1 MLGHGTLASRPL
13 KRFPLFQGFDPRI
26 KADLKPH
33 RRTIA
38 IGLACVL
45 VTSLLDGLTIPL
57 IERSFSSIQEAAPR
71 ALSEEA
77 LLTKRREELRA
88 RARDLAGLL
97 GKKEEETL
105 VVLMEDDVFQRDTSK
120 RTLPARLAARLKVSE
135 DKATEAVN
143 ATANKIQGNADA
155 VQRLGLYSFLV
166 ILVFALKYWFT
177 RGQAFYMS
185 KAGAALAA
193 DVRKKLFAKIQRL
206 PVSFFTDKRAGAIQ
220 SVLTN
225 DVSVYQNSVNIIRDS
240 IDAPIRATIAFC
252 FILYYQWQLA
262 AVAALF
268 IPIMAFVIQKNGRK
282 VKAAQGQAQDDL
294 AEVAAMS
301 TEALAGHRV
310 VKAFAAESSVL
321 ASFSGLTDRSLA
333 SQLHAARTTA
343 ALRPLV
349 ELLGAGAL
357 AAVLYLCGWL
367 SYLGLLQLGQIAA
380 LIFALD
386 RINQG
391 FRSLGNV
398 ANTYSQVTAASDRM
412 HREVLDVP
420 EPSDAD
426 VPKRVLPSIQ
436 GAIAFENVT
445 FRYPD
450 GTLALHNVTFEIPT
464 GTSLALVGPSGA
476 GKSTITD
483 LLLRFY
489 EPSEGRIT
497 LDGTDISELDP
508 KWLREQF
515 GVVPQHTFL
524 FAGTIPENV
533 RLGAQAAS
541 DEDVAWALEQAH
553 AAEFSRELAA
563 RPTSELGES
572 GVRLS
577 GGQRQRVAIARAIVR
592 KPRVLILDEATSAL
606 DAESEKAV
614 TEALYE
620 VMQDRTTLLV
630 AHRLTTAARA
640 DRILVLRAGE
650 VVETGSHTELMARGG
665 FYNALFQAF
674 SGGTLA

>member
-1 MLGHGTLASRPL
+1 
-13 KRFPLFQGFDPRI
+13 
-26 KADLKPH
+26 
-33 RRTIA
+33 
-38 IGLACVL
+38 
-45 VTSLLDGLTIPL
+45 
-57 IERSFSSIQEAAPR
+57 
-71 ALSEEA
+71 
-77 LLTKRREELRA
+77 
-88 RARDLAGLL
+88 
-97 GKKEEETL
+97 
-105 VVLMEDDVFQRDTSK
+105 
-120 RTLPARLAARLKVSE
+120 
-135 DKATEAVN
+135 
-143 ATANKIQGNADA
+143 
-155 VQRLGLYSFLV
+155 
-166 ILVFALKYWFT
+166 
-177 RGQAFYMS
+177 
-185 KAGAALAA
+185 
-193 DVRKKLFAKIQRL
+193 
-206 PVSFFTDKRAGAIQ
+206 
-220 SVLTN
+220 
-225 DVSVYQNSVNIIRDS
+225 
-240 IDAPIRATIAFC
+240 
-252 FILYYQWQLA
+252 
-262 AVAALF
+262 
-268 IPIMAFVIQKNGRK
+268 
-282 VKAAQGQAQDDL
+282 
-294 AEVAAMS
+294 
-301 TEALAGHRV
+301 
-310 VKAFAAESSVL
+310 
-321 ASFSGLTDRSLA
+321 
-333 SQLHAARTTA
+333 
-343 ALRPLV
+343 
-349 ELLGAGAL
+349 
-357 AAVLYLCGWL
+357 
-367 SYLGLLQLGQIAA
+367 
-380 LIFALD
+380 
-386 RINQG
+386 
-391 FRSLGNV
+391 
-398 ANTYSQVTAASDRM
+398 
-412 HREVLDVP
+412 
-420 EPSDAD
+420 

-450 GTLALHNVTFEIPT
+450 GTLALNDVTFEIPT

-650 VVETGSHTELMARGG
+650 VVEAGSHTELMARGG